1 MMLNK
6 EVQKEY
12 SKRINA
18 VVNFILKNP
27 TGELSLSK
35 LAGIANYSPFHF
47 QKIFKQVTG
56 ETPKQFIIRMR
67 LENSAHFLITHR
79 QKSITEIALD
89 SGLASPTTFSRA
101 FKNYFGISAD
111 ELRNLSLK
119 EHIAFRQSL
128 NLKKNTDFHF
138 LTEEHDPKYWTKN
151 LKVTVN
157 KITSIRA
164 VFVNTPML
172 DKNKFQEG
180 FRKIIQQA
188 DAHDLLTSETK
199 FIGIIN
205 PHIRL
210 YQAAVTLQS
219 YQSPSKNMSTTEIE
233 GGKFAV
239 FKLTGDIRQT
249 FQAFHAFYELWLPQ
263 SPYRIKQSYAFEI
276 LSKNPLTKPYSN
288 IEREI
293 YIPIEPA

>member
-27 TGELSLSK
+27 TGELSLNK
-35 LAGIANYSPFHF
+35 LASIANYSPFHF
-47 QKIFKQVTG
+47 QKIFKQVIG

-79 QKSITEIALD
+79 QKSITEIALG
-89 SGLASPTTFSRA
+89 SGLASLATFCRA

-128 NLKKNTDFHF
+128 NSRKNTDLQF
-138 LTEEHDPKYWTKN
+138 LIEEHDPKYLTKS

-164 VFVNTPML
+164 VFVNTPLL

-188 DAHDLLTSETK
+188 DAYDLLTSETN

-205 PHIRL
+205 PHARL
-210 YQAAVTLQS
+210 YQAAVTIQS
-219 YQSPSKNMSTTEIE
+219 YQSPLANMSTTEIE

-239 FKLTGDIRQT
+239 FKLIGDIRHT
-249 FQAFHAFYELWLPQ
+249 LQAFHAFYEVWLPKN
-263 SPYRIKQSYAFEI
+263 PYQIKQSYAFEI
-276 LSKNPLTKPYSN
+276 LSENPLAKPYSN